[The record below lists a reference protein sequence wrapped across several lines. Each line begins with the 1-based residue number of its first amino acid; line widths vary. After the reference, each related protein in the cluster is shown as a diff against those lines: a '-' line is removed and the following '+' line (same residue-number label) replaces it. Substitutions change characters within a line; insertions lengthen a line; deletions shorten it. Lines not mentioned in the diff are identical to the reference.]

1 MMDSILQI
9 VYENLTSWSFG
20 FLAGFGACTLI
31 CRVVLRHKDH
41 VKEAEVDRQ
50 CREYQMREESR

>member
-1 MMDSILQI
+1 MDTSILQT

-20 FLAGFGACTLI
+20 FLAGFGACTLV

-41 VKEAEVDRQ
+41 VKEAAVDRECQ
-50 CREYQMREESR
+50 DYRKREESQ